1 MNDGLIADNLSVKGS
16 GLQFCGQDVAALA
29 KEYGTPLYLMDEDC
43 IRARCRTYREAVKRA
58 FGERGRVLYASKAAA
73 FLHMFRIMQ
82 EEGLSVD
89 VVSCGELY
97 TA

>member
-43 IRARCRTYREAVKRA
+43 IRALPPLSGGGQTRIRRTRTGAVRIESSGLFAHVPDHAGGRA
-58 FGERGRVLYASKAAA
+58 QRGRRFLRRALYR
-73 FLHMFRIMQ
+73 L
-82 EEGLSVD
+82 
-89 VVSCGELY
+89 
-97 TA
+97 